1 MTPGLGVVLSFLLLA
16 PGFAAVAGYYLG
28 AMKGPVRQAPAPP
41 NSFLALA
48 AITFG
53 ALVAHTLAALVL
65 GLNAAWCAVGPCL
78 AVPWEPNLYVELLRF
93 RSPDSAPGQA
103 TPAALLVSLLLITAT
118 GFIVG
123 GLAALTAQGSSRLRS
138 LTYGWTV
145 ELAFSDALVVTAFVV
160 SDVSAEGAYLGYE
173 GIVQDLKIGADGEI
187 KTLSLSDC
195 GRFLLKVTPDGVERT
210 AVDRA
215 LIPFVMLEAAN
226 IKNIA
231 LNPYFGL
238 ETLLDQVRGLTP
250 EEAAA
255 LREAALLDAETAP
268 PDEARG

>member
-16 PGFAAVAGYYLG
+16 PGFAAFAGYYLG

-53 ALVAHTLAALVL
+53 ALIAHTIAALML
-65 GLNAAWCAVGPCL
+65 ALNALWCAHLPCV
-78 AVPWEPNLYVELLRF
+78 AVPWEPNLYLELLRF
-93 RSPDSAPGQA
+93 RSPDTAPGPG
-103 TPAALLVSLLLITAT
+103 TAAAVLVSLTVITAM
-118 GFIVG
+118 GFGIG
-123 GLAALTAQGSSRLRS
+123 WLAAWGARRSARLRS

-231 LNPYFGL
+231 LNPYFDL
-238 ETLLDQVRGLTP
+238 EALLDEADGLTP
-250 EEAAA
+250 EE
-255 LREAALLDAETAP
+255 EAALLEAEGVSSEPTRQAS
-268 PDEARG
+268 AN